1 MAIDLK
7 KFVIRFIEEARDH
20 INRLNDG
27 LATLESGSADK
38 ESINSIFRS
47 AHTIKGSSR
56 MLKLITITE
65 TAHKLEDVMGA
76 LRDGSLLFS
85 PQLGQL
91 LYRAV
96 DALSNLVDQL
106 AVSSDGTNL
115 PAPDTALCAALAQ
128 AAVGQLNTENATT
141 PVATA
146 TVITPSASA
155 VLATPAVADTVVD
168 AADTALSIISP
179 VPTVMAAPP
188 PLTTAPATAPVE
200 PKLKTAETVRVRLS
214 KLDELIKLMGE
225 VVSSHARMRQ
235 RLVDVR
241 AIECALSEGASTAAS
256 HESAAHLHRFAQALK
271 DDVQAQEVLMD
282 ELHDKTLLMRMLPLA
297 IVFEPAARMVRELAR
312 SVGKQVECVVIGAEI
327 ELDRQMIDKLADPI
341 IHLIRNG
348 IDHGLETPALRTAAG
363 KPAQGKLTLSARQDG
378 GWVVIDVA
386 DDGGGIPLAAVR
398 DKAVKKGFVSTE
410 KAAALTDQEVIDLIF
425 LPGFSTNAII
435 TDLSGRGVGMDV
447 VKQAILDDLQ
457 GVVNVETRP
466 GGGTTFSLRLPL
478 SLAVMRVLIVEVDG
492 LPFGFTAQSVGELLR
507 LPVDALLTVAERNAV
522 IIRNEFV
529 PVVPLSELLRIP
541 AHLAHPPT
549 RQRTPGMLLL
559 VLRVRNEKIAVL
571 VDDLLDER
579 DMVIKPL
586 PEHLRQLP
594 LVSGIVT
601 TGKNELVGVL
611 HAPALLD
618 MARRAR
624 TQAAR
629 AEAASHVEESHYKVL
644 VVDDSLNTRE
654 IEKDVLEAYGYQV
667 TLAEDGLDGLKKAMD
682 GDFDAVL
689 TDVEMPNMDGFT
701 LTARLRQ
708 EQKYRNKPIIIIT
721 SREKEE
727 DKRRGVQVGAD
738 AYIVKGD
745 FDQSN
750 LVDTLRALLG

>member
-1 MAIDLK
+1 MAIDFK
-7 KFVIRFIEEARDH
+7 KFVIRFVEEARDH

-27 LATLESGSADK
+27 LAALESGSADK
-38 ESINSIFRS
+38 DGINSIFRS

-56 MLKLITITE
+56 MLKLVTISE

-85 PQLGQL
+85 PPLGQL

-106 AVSSDGTNL
+106 AETSDGASL
-115 PAPDTALCAALAQ
+115 PAPDAALCAALAQ
-128 AAVGQLNTENATT
+128 AAVGQLGGESEAFSAALAASVTPPSPAALVLPAAASNTVSPA
-141 PVATA
+141 PIFVATPQ
-146 TVITPSASA
+146 T
-155 VLATPAVADTVVD
+155 
-168 AADTALSIISP
+168 
-179 VPTVMAAPP
+179 
-188 PLTTAPATAPVE
+188 PVE
-200 PKLKTAETVRVRLS
+200 PRLKTAETVRVRLS
-214 KLDELIKLMGE
+214 KLDELFKLMGE

-235 RLVDVR
+235 RLVDVH
-241 AIECALSEGASTAAS
+241 AIEHALSEGAGTVAN
-256 HESAAHLHRFAQALK
+256 HESAAHLHRFAQDLK
-271 DDVQAQEVLMD
+271 DDVQAQEILMD

-312 SVGKQVECVVIGAEI
+312 SIGKQVECVVIGAEI
-327 ELDRQMIDKLADPI
+327 ELDRQMIDKLSDPI

-348 IDHGLETPALRTAAG
+348 IDHGIETPEVRTATG
-363 KPAQGKLTLSARQDG
+363 KAAQGKLTLSARQDG
-378 GWVVIDVA
+378 GLVVISVA
-386 DDGGGIPLAAVR
+386 DDGAGIPLAAVR
-398 DKAVKKGFVSTE
+398 DKAVKKGFVSAE
-410 KAAALTDQEVIDLIF
+410 KAAVLSDQEAIDLIF
-425 LPGFSTNAII
+425 LPGFSTNTII

-457 GVVNVETRP
+457 GVVSVETRP

-478 SLAVMRVLIVEVDG
+478 SLAVMRVLLVEVDG
-492 LPFGFTAQSVGELLR
+492 MPFGFTAQYVAELLR
-507 LPVDALLTVAERNAV
+507 LPHSALLIVAERNAV

-541 AHLAHPPT
+541 DHLAHPLT
-549 RQRTPGMLLL
+549 QQRTPCMLLL

-571 VDDLLDER
+571 VDELLDER

-586 PEHLRQLP
+586 PQHLRQLP

-601 TGKNELVGVL
+601 TGKNELVSVL

-618 MARRAR
+618 MARRMH
-624 TQAAR
+624 TQAVQAQ
-629 AEAASHVEESHYKVL
+629 AATHAEESAYKVL

-667 TLAEDGLDGLKKAMD
+667 TVAEDGLDGLRKAMN

-708 EQKYRNKPIIIIT
+708 EEKYRNKPIIIVT

-727 DKRRGVQVGAD
+727 DKRRGVEVGAD

-745 FDQSN
+745 FDQNN